1 MSILHTN
8 HHSAW
13 PMVALT
19 GAAAALALLLTF
31 DTGALRISDDGG
43 PIRARV
49 APQPVSTGA
58 AVAALDFEVIGSPN
72 HRTLAPS
79 SAMAMNIAGDDIGPP
94 RRAKANGVRVPPK

>member
-1 MSILHTN
+1 MSILHAH

-31 DTGALRISDDGG
+31 DPGTVRFSDDGG

-49 APQPVSTGA
+49 APQPVATGA
-58 AVAALDFEVIGSPN
+58 AASAFDFEITGSPN
-72 HRTLAPS
+72 HRTLTPR
-79 SAMAMNIAGDDIGPP
+79 SAMAMNVAGDDVGPP
-94 RRAKANGVRVPPK
+94 RRAKANGVRLPPK